1 MILIDWMT
9 GLTNVKLV
17 PMTCS
22 RQQKLRVC
30 MYKYRTEVDSLV
42 NSVTAVPAGQQKW
55 VKARHS
61 QR

>member
-1 MILIDWMT
+1 MMLIDWMT

-30 MYKYRTEVDSLV
+30 MYKYRTEVGSLV
-42 NSVTAVPAGQQKW
+42 NSVTAVQLASKSG
-55 VKARHS
+55 
-61 QR
+61 